1 MGPTR
6 FPSSEQSTLQ
16 TSTKLNLE
24 AHACC
29 KLMSPCICQSDLTF
43 PRHVRTE
50 RTPLSQFS
58 WPHWLRMQRAEVGES
73 LQARPTLCNPMD
85 HSLPGSSVH
94 GILQARILEWVPRP
108 PPGDLPDPG
117 IKPASLM
124 SPELAGGFFTTS
136 ASWEARI
143 TLRVGANQ

>member
-1 MGPTR
+1 
-6 FPSSEQSTLQ
+6 
-16 TSTKLNLE
+16 
-24 AHACC
+24 
-29 KLMSPCICQSDLTF
+29 
-43 PRHVRTE
+43 
-50 RTPLSQFS
+50 
-58 WPHWLRMQRAEVGES
+58 MQRAEVGES

-117 IKPASLM
+117 IEPASLM